1 MIRFGISIYG
11 VSRKIRTGE
20 MTPIQAFERICKM
33 GAEVVELV
41 PFGFNLVE
49 TPALKKD
56 FKQASAALGVP
67 IGNYS
72 LNANFLMLTPERYEA
87 EMKRVKA
94 HMEMVS
100 DMEIPTMRVDSAA
113 FSRPMSE
120 NTMEKFQEELPLI
133 VRTYEELCDYAKPLG
148 VTVLLENHGFHANGS
163 ERVRQILT
171 SVKRDNFGHQLDV
184 GNYVCVDDIPE
195 IAAKKM
201 IGFAKTIHMKDFYL
215 RPAHRDPG
223 GAEEFNCE
231 DSWFRS
237 VNGTFLRGSILAQ
250 GDIDIWNI
258 MHTVRTSGFDGD
270 MFLEYEGMEECE
282 YGTQVSFSNMKRIY
296 GEVANGLN

>member
-11 VSRKIRTGE
+11 VSRKIRSGE
-20 MTPIQAFERICKM
+20 LSPVAAFNRICEM
-33 GAEVVELV
+33 GAETVELV

-49 TPALKKD
+49 TPELKKD
-56 FKQASAALGVP
+56 MKKASEDAGVP

-72 LNANFLMLTPERYEA
+72 LNANFLMLSPEQYA
-87 EMKRVKA
+87 NEMIRVKK
-94 HMEMVS
+94 HMDMVS

-133 VRTYEELCDYAKPLG
+133 VSTYEELCDYAKPLG
-148 VTVLLENHGFHANGS
+148 ITVLLENHGFHANGS

-171 SVKRDNFGHQLDV
+171 SVKRDNFAHQLDV
-184 GNYVCVDDIPE
+184 GNYTCVDDIPE

-201 IGFAKTIHMKDFYL
+201 ISFAKTIHMKDFYL

-223 GAEEFNCE
+223 GAVEFSCE
-231 DSWFRS
+231 NSWFKS

-250 GDIDIWNI
+250 GDIDIWDV
-258 MHTVRTSGFDGD
+258 MHTVKKSSFDGD
-270 MFLEYEGMEECE
+270 IYLEYEGMEECE
-282 YGTQVSFSNMKRIY
+282 YGTAVSFSNMKRIY
-296 GEVANGLN
+296 NEV

>member
-1 MIRFGISIYG
+1 MRRFGISIYG

-20 MTPIQAFERICKM
+20 FTPVRAFERICEM

-49 TPALKKD
+49 TPELKGELKA
-56 FKQASAALGVP
+56 ASARMGVP

-72 LNANFLMLTPERYEA
+72 LNANFLMLSDEA
-87 EMKRVKA
+87 YANELARVKK
-94 HMEMVS
+94 HIDMVS
-100 DMEIPTMRVDSAA
+100 DMEIPTIRVDSAA

-120 NTMEKFQEELPLI
+120 NTMEKFQAELPLI
-133 VRTYEELCDYAKPLG
+133 VSTYEQLCDYAKPLG
-148 VTVLLENHGFHANGS
+148 ISVLLENHGFHANGS

-171 SVKRDNFGHQLDV
+171 SVKRDNWGHQLDV
-184 GNYVCVDDIPE
+184 GNYTCVDDIPE

-201 IGFAKTIHMKDFYL
+201 IPFAKTIHMKDFYL

-223 GAEEFNCE
+223 GSEDFNCE

-250 GDIDIWNI
+250 GDIDIWDV
-258 MHTVRTSGFDGD
+258 MRTIKNSSFDGD
-270 MFLEYEGMEECE
+270 IYLEYEGMEECE
-282 YGTQVSFSNMKRIY
+282 YGTHLSFANMKRIY
-296 GEVANGLN
+296 NEV

>member
-1 MIRFGISIYG
+1 
-11 VSRKIRTGE
+11 
-20 MTPIQAFERICKM
+20 M

-41 PFGFNLVE
+41 PFGFNLVT
-49 TPALKKD
+49 TPELKGE
-56 FKQASAALGVP
+56 FKAASAARGVP

-72 LNANFLMLTPERYEA
+72 LNANFLMLTKEAYEA
-87 EMKRVKA
+87 EIERVKS
-94 HMEMVS
+94 HIDMVS
-100 DMEIPTMRVDSAA
+100 DMEIPTIRVDSAA

-120 NTMEKFQEELPLI
+120 NTMEKFQAELPLI
-133 VRTYEELCDYAKPLG
+133 VETYERLCDYAKPLG
-148 VTVLLENHGFHANGS
+148 ITVLLENHGFHANGS

-201 IGFAKTIHMKDFYL
+201 IGFAKTVHMKDFYL

-231 DSWFRS
+231 NSWFRS

-250 GDIDIWNI
+250 GDIDIWDV
-258 MHTVRTSGFDGD
+258 MRTIKASDFDGD
-270 MFLEYEGMEECE
+270 IYLEYEGMEECE
-282 YGTQVSFSNMKRIY
+282 YGTAVSFSNMKRIY
-296 GEVANGLN
+296 KEV

>member
-1 MIRFGISIYG
+1 MRRFGISIYG
-11 VSRKIRTGE
+11 VSRKIRKGE
-20 MTPIQAFERICKM
+20 LSPIAAFNRICEM

-49 TPALKKD
+49 TPELKKD
-56 FKQASAALGVP
+56 FKEASAKAGVP

-72 LNANFLMLTPERYEA
+72 LNANFLMLNDEQYKNEI
-87 EMKRVKA
+87 ERVKR
-94 HMEMVS
+94 HMDMVS
-100 DMEIPTMRVDSAA
+100 DMEIATMRVDSAA

-120 NTMEKFQEELPLI
+120 NTIEKFEEELPLI

-148 VTVLLENHGFHANGS
+148 ITVLLENHGFHANGS

-171 SVKRDNFGHQLDV
+171 SVKRDNFAHQMDV
-184 GNYVCVDDIPE
+184 GNYTCVDDIPE

-201 IGFAKTIHMKDFYL
+201 IGFAKTVHMKDFYI

-223 GAEEFNCE
+223 GAVEFSCE
-231 DSWFRS
+231 NSWFRS

-258 MHTVRTSGFDGD
+258 MRTIKTSDFDGD
-270 MFLEYEGMEECE
+270 IYLEYEGMEECE
-282 YGTQVSFSNMKRIY
+282 YGTAASFANMMRIY
-296 GEVANGLN
+296 NEV

>member
-1 MIRFGISIYG
+1 MRRFGISIYG
-11 VSRKIRTGE
+11 VSRKIRSGE
-20 MTPIQAFERICKM
+20 LTPIAAFNKICDM

-41 PFGFNLVE
+41 PFGFNLVT
-49 TPALKKD
+49 TPELKGE
-56 FKQASAALGVP
+56 FKAASASRGVP

-72 LNANFLMLTPERYEA
+72 LNANFLMLDKERYEA
-87 EMKRVKA
+87 EIERVKS
-94 HMEMVS
+94 HIEMVS
-100 DMEIPTMRVDSAA
+100 DMEIPTIRVDSAA

-120 NTMEKFQEELPLI
+120 NTMEKFQAELPLI
-133 VRTYEELCDYAKPLG
+133 VETYERLCDYAKPLG
-148 VTVLLENHGFHANGS
+148 ITVLLENHGFHANGS

-171 SVKRDNFGHQLDV
+171 SVKRDNFGHQMDV
-184 GNYVCVDDIPE
+184 GNYVCVDDIAE

-250 GDIDIWNI
+250 GDIDIWDV
-258 MHTVRTSGFDGD
+258 MRTIKISNFDGD
-270 MFLEYEGMEECE
+270 IYLEYEGMEECE
-282 YGTQVSFSNMKRIY
+282 YGTAVSFSNMKRIY
-296 GEVANGLN
+296 GEV

>member
-1 MIRFGISIYG
+1 MRRFGISIYG
-11 VSRKIRTGE
+11 VSRKIRSGE
-20 MTPIQAFERICKM
+20 LSPIAAFNKICDM

-41 PFGFNLVE
+41 PFGFNLVS
-49 TPALKKD
+49 TPELKGE
-56 FKQASAALGVP
+56 FKAASASRGVP

-72 LNANFLMLTPERYEA
+72 LNANFLMLTKEAYEA
-87 EMKRVKA
+87 EIERVRS
-94 HMEMVS
+94 HIDMVS
-100 DMEIPTMRVDSAA
+100 DMEIPTIRVDSAA

-120 NTMEKFQEELPLI
+120 NTMEKFQTELPLI
-133 VRTYEELCDYAKPLG
+133 VETYERLCDYAKPLG
-148 VTVLLENHGFHANGS
+148 ITVLLENHGFHANGS

-201 IGFAKTIHMKDFYL
+201 IGFAKTVHMKDFYL

-231 DSWFRS
+231 NSWFRS

-250 GDIDIWNI
+250 GDIDIWDV
-258 MHTVRTSGFDGD
+258 MRTIKTSSFDGD
-270 MFLEYEGMEECE
+270 IYLEYEGMEECE
-282 YGTQVSFSNMKRIY
+282 YGTAVSFSNMKRIY
-296 GEVANGLN
+296 AEV

>member
-1 MIRFGISIYG
+1 MRRFGISIYG

-20 MTPIQAFERICKM
+20 LTPIAAFEKIAGM

-49 TPALKKD
+49 TPELKKD
-56 FKQASAALGVP
+56 FKEASARLGVP

-72 LNANFLMLTPERYEA
+72 LNANFLMLDDERYA
-87 EMKRVKA
+87 NEMARVKR

-113 FSRPMSE
+113 FGRPMSE
-120 NTMEKFQEELPLI
+120 NTMEKFQAELPLI

-171 SVKRDNFGHQLDV
+171 SVKRDNWGHQLDV
-184 GNYVCVDDIPE
+184 GNYTCVDDIPE

-201 IGFAKTIHMKDFYL
+201 IGFAKTGHMKDFYL

-223 GAEEFNCE
+223 GAEDFNCE

-250 GDIDIWNI
+250 GDIDIWDV
-258 MHTVRTSGFDGD
+258 MRTIKNSSFDGD
-270 MFLEYEGMEECE
+270 IYLEYEGMEECE
-282 YGTQVSFSNMKRIY
+282 YGTYVSFTNMKRIY
-296 GEVANGLN
+296 NEV

>member
-11 VSRKIRTGE
+11 VSRKIYTGE
-20 MTPIQAFERICKM
+20 FTPIRAFERICEM

-49 TPALKKD
+49 KPELRPE
-56 FKQASAALGVP
+56 FKAVSRSLGVP

-72 LNANFLMLTPERYEA
+72 LNANFLMLTPEQYEA
-87 EMKRVKA
+87 EIARVKR
-94 HMEMVS
+94 HIDMVS
-100 DMEIPTMRVDSAA
+100 DMEIPTIRVDSAA

-120 NTMEKFQEELPLI
+120 NTMEKFQEEIPLI
-133 VRTYEELCDYAKPLG
+133 IDTYEQLCDYAKPLG
-148 VTVLLENHGFHANGS
+148 ITVLLENHGFHANGS

-184 GNYVCVDDIPE
+184 GNYTCVDDIPE
-195 IAAKKM
+195 IAVKKM
-201 IGFAKTIHMKDFYL
+201 IPFAKTIHMKDFYL

-223 GAEEFNCE
+223 GAEDFNCE

-250 GDIDIWNI
+250 GDLDIWDI
-258 MHTVRTSGFDGD
+258 MRTIKTSAYDGD
-270 MFLEYEGMEECE
+270 IYLEYEGMEECE

-296 GEVANGLN
+296 GEV